1 MGWYPP
7 GRNLQSIKSYICMLL
22 FFYSLTRRRRALFL
36 ELRRIIGNTSM
47 TVWQKSKEQ
56 MMASA
61 LWNASL
67 RFDYFFDHFIHANV
81 WNPSTTRLL
90 LFDRVF
96 TLLSLF
102 CMYVHIFLMMPPSK
116 IKWYGLHIIYYL
128 EFKLFMKTRCP
139 SFPLKA
145 EDISG
150 KRTSIYPL
158 LPRSSAAG
166 WHPAAVPYEQESH
179 QVQLHCQ
186 SCVHWFTGF
195 VRSENILTLSWQV
208 GMCFR
213 VGNCAVFWHWYFLS
227 LLFFNFVVVYLMP
240 FLD

>member
-1 MGWYPP
+1 
-7 GRNLQSIKSYICMLL
+7 
-22 FFYSLTRRRRALFL
+22 
-36 ELRRIIGNTSM
+36 
-47 TVWQKSKEQ
+47 
-56 MMASA
+56 
-61 LWNASL
+61 
-67 RFDYFFDHFIHANV
+67 
-81 WNPSTTRLL
+81 
-90 LFDRVF
+90 
-96 TLLSLF
+96 
-102 CMYVHIFLMMPPSK
+102 MMPPSK

-128 EFKLFMKTRCP
+128 DFKLFMKTRCP

-195 VRSENILTLSWQV
+195 VRSKNILTLSWQV
-208 GMCFR
+208 GLCFR
-213 VGNCAVFWHWYFLS
+213 VGNCAGFDIDIFFLS
-227 LLFFNFVVVYLMP
+227 FSLILLFEFAACIWCHFLTKLTVVSPSYRPHPAATGTMQEAPSWNLTLVLTSSITCMNSMRFSLMWPPGVTTLMP
-240 FLD
+240 HGPHLQGIV